1 MKAELAGGS
10 TSDRQ
15 ALEGGQGQSQPQQQ
29 PQDTPRFDKQ

>member
-10 TSDRQ
+10 APQ
-15 ALEGGQGQSQPQQQ
+15 AIEGGQQGQSAQGQ